1 MGTSSAVQSQPQ
13 PTSKSSIVVLITA
26 TTLWPLSA
34 RLAVR
39 LIAHGCRV
47 HALSPWGHALNA
59 VTGMGKVHHYAGFD
73 PLAALEKAIRASRP
87 DVIMPCDDRAVW
99 QLHELH
105 AGKPDLRELIE
116 ASLGAAQGF
125 PVVRCRAR
133 LMEAAKEAGI
143 RVPATGII
151 RSPGDIQAWFDAH
164 PSTAVVKLDGTWG
177 GSGVKV
183 VRSVEEAAEAWTRF
197 TTPEARGTRLK
208 RWTIDRDPLAFWSP
222 AAGRAVTVSIQQFIP
237 GRPANAMLAARRGA
251 LLGLV
256 SVEVLCSQGPTGAST
271 VVHLIDDPEIEHIA
285 RCLVGKLGLS
295 GFHGLDFMLEE
306 GSGLPYLIELNA
318 RCTQLGHLIL
328 PRHGDLAGVLA
339 EAWGACGPARHDLPI
354 DRGTIAFF
362 PQALAW
368 NPDSPH
374 MQQCHHDVPW
384 SEPALVREL
393 LRDPWP
399 ERRWLSRVYNRLRGT
414 RRLPLPNPASLLRM
428 AASDRHLADPL
439 VLGTVKQVTDTR

>member
-1 MGTSSAVQSQPQ
+1 
-13 PTSKSSIVVLITA
+13 
-26 TTLWPLSA
+26 
-34 RLAVR
+34 
-39 LIAHGCRV
+39 
-47 HALSPWGHALNA
+47 
-59 VTGMGKVHHYAGFD
+59 
-73 PLAALEKAIRASRP
+73 
-87 DVIMPCDDRAVW
+87 
-99 QLHELH
+99 
-105 AGKPDLRELIE
+105 
-116 ASLGAAQGF
+116 
-125 PVVRCRAR
+125 
-133 LMEAAKEAGI
+133 
-143 RVPATGII
+143 
-151 RSPGDIQAWFDAH
+151 
-164 PSTAVVKLDGTWG
+164 
-177 GSGVKV
+177 
-183 VRSVEEAAEAWTRF
+183 
-197 TTPEARGTRLK
+197 
-208 RWTIDRDPLAFWSP
+208 
-222 AAGRAVTVSIQQFIP
+222 
-237 GRPANAMLAARRGA
+237 MLAARRGA

-328 PRHGDLAGVLA
+328 PQRGDLAGVLA
-339 EAWGACGPARHDLPI
+339 AAWGASGPPRQDLPI

-399 ERRWLSRVYNRLRGT
+399 ERQWLSRVYNRVRGT

-428 AASDRHLADPL
+428 AAGDRHLADPL
-439 VLGTVKQVTDTR
+439 VLGTVKQVTDPR